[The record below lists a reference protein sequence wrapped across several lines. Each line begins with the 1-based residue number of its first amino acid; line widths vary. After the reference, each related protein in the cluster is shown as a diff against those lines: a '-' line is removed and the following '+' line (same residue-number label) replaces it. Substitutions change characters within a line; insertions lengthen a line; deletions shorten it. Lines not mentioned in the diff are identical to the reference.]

1 MPMATQLRFL
11 PNYHHRF
18 TTPPPSS
25 KPWRSSPS
33 NFLVKSQ
40 SQSSQLQALSK
51 KKRRPEN
58 VDGDFFVD
66 HTCID
71 CDTCRWMAPEIFTR
85 VGDMSAVSKQPTCQ
99 DERLKALQALLSC
112 PTSSISTE
120 KPAHDILEVQKTF
133 PIPIDIDRIPGVYHC
148 GYHSDKSYGAA
159 SYLLVHPEGNILID
173 SPRYTERLAS
183 NIEKMG
189 GARYMF
195 LTHRDDV
202 ADHEKWSKRLNCE
215 RVLHS
220 TEVNVSTSNV
230 EMKLNGCGPWSLSD
244 DVQLIHTPGHTEGSV
259 CLFYKPLKVLFTGD
273 HLALAMDESNLAI
286 SEIYNFYS
294 VPIQLDSVA
303 MLLELEFEWILPGHG
318 RRVAF
323 KDIEEKNASL
333 KAFLTAKQHIHVY

>member
-1 MPMATQLRFL
+1 MET
-11 PNYHHRF
+11 
-18 TTPPPSS
+18 SS
-25 KPWRSSPS
+25 S
-33 NFLVKSQ
+33 VH
-40 SQSSQLQALSK
+40 
-51 KKRRPEN
+51 
-58 VDGDFFVD
+58 

-99 DERLKALQALLSC
+99 DEHVKALQALLSC

-273 HLALAMDESNLAI
+273 HLALAMDESNLAT

-333 KAFLTAKQHIHVY
+333 KAFLTAKQHSHVY